1 MRSNKRWTPQQL
13 AFVPIVF
20 IPAAS
25 NPPAAPSSSSAI
37 SLLPIPDSPSIP
49 GCRFFPVT
57 VTKKCPEG
65 NPRTAVSHFSDAV
78 TSLRGKLGT
87 GSFFRRGLRMA
98 FRSQLSFYATLL
110 LLACPLCA
118 VADHLQITSN
128 PSGAAVEIDGV
139 AAGTTPFE
147 KDYPGGYFHKTRT
160 SMGSRLEHPMVA
172 RISLAGYAT
181 KELKLTE
188 GPMNWISLNGRN
200 RGEYWLLKTDHFHVD
215 LQPISET
222 FTGNITAT
230 GSGMGGDLHPEL
242 SLEEL
247 VRKTKPAVVYLK
259 GLEGTGSGF
268 FVTGTGV
275 IVTNAHL
282 ARGEETLH
290 TILSTGRELEAKV
303 VYIDADLDIALAK
316 VALTPG
322 ESELPHLALADA
334 SSVRQ
339 GENVLAIGNP
349 GDAMLFSVT
358 KGIVSAVG
366 KFPNAGPGTW
376 IQTDTPINPGNSGG
390 PLLNS
395 RGEVVGINTQ
405 KLIKKNVTGIGFAL
419 SATDLL
425 EVLHRFYPLVV
436 AASQATAQTA
446 IQPMARENT
455 PSAEA
460 SNASSSGAPEGVGT
474 VTITSEPDSA
484 EIFVDDKFL
493 GNAPAT
499 LKLPAGSHAIVLKF
513 PGHTDWRRTLEVLKS
528 SKTSLKATLEPA
540 P

>member
-1 MRSNKRWTPQQL
+1 M
-13 AFVPIVF
+13 
-20 IPAAS
+20 AS
-25 NPPAAPSSSSAI
+25 R
-37 SLLPIPDSPSIP
+37 L
-49 GCRFFPVT
+49 
-57 VTKKCPEG
+57 
-65 NPRTAVSHFSDAV
+65 
-78 TSLRGKLGT
+78 
-87 GSFFRRGLRMA
+87 
-98 FRSQLSFYATLL
+98 QLSLCAALL
-110 LLACPLCA
+110 LLACPLRA
-118 VADHLQITSN
+118 IGDHLQITSS
-128 PSGAAVEIDGV
+128 PSGATVEIDGV
-139 AAGTTPFE
+139 ASGTTPFE
-147 KDYPGGYFHKTRT
+147 KDYPGGYFHKTKT

-172 RISLAGYAT
+172 RISLAGYT
-181 KELKLTE
+181 TRELKLTE

-222 FTGNITAT
+222 FTGSVTASV
-230 GSGMGGDLHPEL
+230 SGTAAGLQPEL

-247 VRKTKPAVVYLK
+247 VRQTKPAVVYLR
-259 GLEGTGSGF
+259 GLDGSGSGF

-290 TILSTGRELEAKV
+290 TTLSTGRELEARV

-316 VALTPG
+316 VAAPG
-322 ESELPHLALADA
+322 ESELPHLTLADT
-334 SSVRQ
+334 SSIRQ

-349 GDAMLFSVT
+349 GDAMLFSAT

-395 RGEVVGINTQ
+395 RGEVIGINTQ

-419 SATDLL
+419 SASDLL
-425 EVLHRFYPLVV
+425 EVLHRFYPKV
-436 AASQATAQTA
+436 AAASLPTAQTT

-455 PSAEA
+455 PSDETSIAA
-460 SNASSSGAPEGVGT
+460 SPGVPEGVGA

-499 LKLPAGSHAIVLKF
+499 LKLPAGSHAILLKF

-528 SKTSLKATLEPA
+528 SKVSLKATLERDH
-540 P
+540 